1 MNYANETLFLVFA
14 LVLAGLF
21 VSSMPYFSRRV
32 PSKANQYW
40 LLAIGL
46 DILAFLLFA
55 SVSAVGPIVLTF
67 ANTFFFASYV
77 FLFIFFRQLNQQ
89 PVTKF
94 VNLSP

>member
-21 VSSMPYFSRRV
+21 VSTIPYFSKRA
-32 PSKANQYW
+32 PSKTNQYW

-55 SVSAVGPIVLTF
+55 SVSAVGPILLTF
-67 ANTFFFASYV
+67 ANTFSFSFF
-77 FLFIFFRQLNQQ
+77 
-89 PVTKF
+89 F
-94 VNLSP
+94 VSLTNNPSQKL